1 MKGDCCTSSELSG
14 CRDFF
19 KVKVKKL
26 KQPAVGKLWWWI
38 TNPLITLLADDWCVS
53 SSLCSVSDDGSMRMS
68 PLVTVYSNG
77 SVKADFQQRLTFAC
91 RLNLFLFPFDLQ
103 TCYISFSFWTLMVKY
118 TRLTV
123 IIGSL
128 ALFCQS
134 KWFGVICYCLHSGL
148 YNIWN
153 DQRRKI
159 PYSSLWYSH
168 AYKGTVG
175 TQTHRHILN

>member
-1 MKGDCCTSSELSG
+1 MIGDCCTSSELSG

-91 RLNLFLFPFDLQ
+91 RLNLFTFPFDLQ
-103 TCYISFSFWTLMVKY
+103 TCYISFS
-118 TRLTV
+118 
-123 IIGSL
+123 SL
-128 ALFCQS
+128 NSDGKIHQINCNN
-134 KWFGVICYCLHSGL
+134 WFTCSFLSEQM
-148 YNIWN
+148 IWSHLLL
-153 DQRRKI
+153 
-159 PYSSLWYSH
+159 SS
-168 AYKGTVG
+168 
-175 TQTHRHILN
+175 